1 MYLFGQQPEPVP
13 GPTRPSSAMF
23 GYPSLTMSGTLPHGA
38 PPVPLPR
45 LGLTNM
51 SHAGAMSIH
60 GGPTLST
67 LGALSNHG
75 ALSSYGMRTPDRT
88 VESTSSEEEDRAD
101 LLGRNFHVPRPKS
114 RSSVAV
120 SLSARSHTILK

>member
-1 MYLFGQQPEPVP
+1 
-13 GPTRPSSAMF
+13 MF

-45 LGLTNM
+45 LGLTTM
-51 SHAGAMSIH
+51 SHTGAMSAH
-60 GGPTLST
+60 GGTALST
-67 LGALSNHG
+67 LGALSSH
-75 ALSSYGMRTPDRT
+75 GMRTPDRT

-120 SLSARSHTILK
+120 SSLIIAA

>member
-1 MYLFGQQPEPVP
+1 
-13 GPTRPSSAMF
+13 MF
-23 GYPSLTMSGTLPHGA
+23 GYPSLAMSGTMPHGGA

-45 LGLTNM
+45 LTLSNM
-51 SHAGAMSIH
+51 SHTGAMSIH
-60 GGPTLST
+60 GGPALST
-67 LGALSNHG
+67 LGALSTHG
-75 ALSSYGMRTPDRT
+75 GMSAHGMRTPERT

-120 SLSARSHTILK
+120 SIFSTIIFSFFFI

>member
-1 MYLFGQQPEPVP
+1 MSFHFFCQQPEPVP

-23 GYPSLTMSGTLPHGA
+23 GYPSLTVSGTLPHGA
-38 PPVPLPR
+38 PPVPLSR
-45 LGLTNM
+45 LGM
-51 SHAGAMSIH
+51 SHTGAMSVH
-60 GGPTLST
+60 GGPALST
-67 LGALSNHG
+67 LGALSSHG
-75 ALSSYGMRTPDRT
+75 IRTPDRT

-120 SLSARSHTILK
+120 SLPRNAIPI

>member
-1 MYLFGQQPEPVP
+1 
-13 GPTRPSSAMF
+13 MF

-51 SHAGAMSIH
+51 SHTGAMSVH
-60 GGPTLST
+60 GGTAFST
-67 LGALSNHG
+67 LGALSSH
-75 ALSSYGMRTPDRT
+75 GMRTPDRT

-114 RSSVAV
+114 RSSIAV
-120 SLSARSHTILK
+120 SYPRNVNNQLKFPTYDQKQN